1 MLPDGC
7 GWSFGAP
14 QDVRTMWQI
23 WFDAHGYI
31 RLERPRSPEDVSA
44 YCGKYLAKDFSE
56 MVFSR
61 DLDAPL
67 VKRGLL
73 W

>member
-1 MLPDGC
+1 M
-7 GWSFGAP
+7 WS
-14 QDVRTMWQI
+14 I
-23 WFDAHGYI
+23 WYGDHGYI
-31 RLERPRSPEDVSA
+31 RLERPRSREDVSA

-61 DLDAPL
+61 DLKAPL
-67 VKRGLL
+67 VKRILL

>member
-1 MLPDGC
+1 
-7 GWSFGAP
+7 
-14 QDVRTMWQI
+14 
-23 WFDAHGYI
+23 
-31 RLERPRSPEDVSA
+31 VSA
-44 YCGKYLAKDFSE
+44 YRPKHLAKDFSE
-56 MVFSR
+56 MVFSS